1 MKAFI
6 VFSIFVLLLPLLVTN
21 PYYLNVLAFVGLYS
35 LVTLGLSV
43 FIGYA
48 GQISLGHGA
57 FYALGAYGSALL
69 GIYCPLNPWL
79 ASLIALLWTSLLA
92 WFLGYFILRLKGHYL
107 VMATLAVNLIIYIL
121 LVELEEFTGGV
132 SGLPGITPFCLF
144 SFCFADDRSNYYL
157 IWGVTLFF
165 LWGILR
171 LLGGRIGRE
180 LKAIKASEQAARA
193 LGIPVVRY
201 KVAAFTFSAF
211 LAALAGTLYAHYL
224 TFISPKSFDIFY
236 SVEVVTMVLVG
247 GAGSPWGAL
256 LGAFFLTP
264 LPQVLEFFEEYKDI
278 FYGMVLMLI
287 LIFCPEGLVSL
298 NIRAHF
304 GDIRSGTDP
313 NMRQGKGIRP
323 RSFKA

>member
-1 MKAFI
+1 MRTFF
-6 VFSIFVLLLPLLVTN
+6 VFAILILLLPLLITN

-57 FYALGAYGSALL
+57 FYAMGAYGSALL
-69 GIYCPLNPWL
+69 GMYAALNPWL
-79 ASLIALLWTSLLA
+79 ATLVALILTSLLA

-107 VMATLAVNLIIYIL
+107 VMATLAVNLIVYVL
-121 LVELEEFTGGV
+121 LVELEEITGGV
-132 SGLPGITPFCLF
+132 SGLPGIPSFCVF

-165 LWGILR
+165 LWGVLR
-171 LLGGRIGRE
+171 LLQGRVGRE
-180 LKAIKASEQAARA
+180 LRALKASEQAARA

-211 LAALAGTLYAHYL
+211 LAALAGALYAHYL

-264 LPQVLEFFEEYKDI
+264 LPQILDFFEEYKDV

-287 LIFCPEGLVSL
+287 LIFYPEGLVSL
-298 NIRAHF
+298 KLKRLRRNNA
-304 GDIRSGTDP
+304 S
-313 NMRQGKGIRP
+313 
-323 RSFKA
+323 